1 MFDLEEF
8 KLVLEDSSAFGVAP
22 KLPRSSLPLCLPP
35 SGTIDPPVGDDSVV
49 APAPAG
55 DPPVIG
61 ISPRLPLPL
70 PRSSPAPAP
79 AGEASPTGEPPVC
92 APVTSAFSPCLPFP
106 LPLSN
111 GDAPGEPA
119 GLAAP
124 VTFAAPAALALAEG
138 LAPPGETP
146 APACPATPALI
157 APCLASSV
165 FIFCCI

>member
-22 KLPRSSLPLCLPP
+22 KLPRSSLPFCLPP
-35 SGTIDPPVGDDSVV
+35 SGTIDAPTGDDSVV

-70 PRSSPAPAP
+70 PRSRPAPAP
-79 AGEASPTGEPPVC
+79 AGEGSAAGEPPTC
-92 APVTSAFSPCLPFP
+92 APVTSAFSPGCLPLPFP
-106 LPLSN
+106 RSN

-124 VTFAAPAALALAEG
+124 VTFVAPA
-138 LAPPGETP
+138 
-146 APACPATPALI
+146 ALI

-165 FIFCCI
+165 FIF